1 MSQSIYLVYELHGD
15 QIITYKKL
23 DSKFDNIDIPLL
35 MFVDDS
41 LLVYGY
47 TDDLQFGRLYLNIP
61 NTPESIDKYF
71 QEQKELQ
78 AMYKLEEIL

>member
-1 MSQSIYLVYELHGD
+1 MSQSIYLVYELNGD

-23 DSKFDNIDIPLL
+23 DAKFDGIDAPLL

-47 TDDLQFGRLYLNIP
+47 TDDLQFGRLYLDIP
-61 NTPESIDKYF
+61 NTPESIDRYF

-78 AMYKLEEIL
+78 AMYKLGEIL

>member
-1 MSQSIYLVYELHGD
+1 MSQSIYLVYELNGD

-23 DSKFDNIDIPLL
+23 DAKFDGIDAPLL

-61 NTPESIDKYF
+61 NTPESIDRYF

-78 AMYKLEEIL
+78 AMYKLGEIL

>member
-1 MSQSIYLVYELHGD
+1 MSQSIYLVYELNGD

-23 DSKFDNIDIPLL
+23 NSNFDGIGAPLL

-47 TDDLQFGRLYLNIP
+47 TDDLQFERLYLDIP
-61 NTPESIDKYF
+61 NTPESIDRYF

-78 AMYKLEEIL
+78 AMYKLREIL

>member
-1 MSQSIYLVYELHGD
+1 MSQSIYLVYELNGD

-23 DSKFDNIDIPLL
+23 DSKFDSIVAPLL

-47 TDDLQFGRLYLNIP
+47 TDDLQFGRLYLDIP
-61 NTPESIDKYF
+61 NTPESINRYF

-78 AMYKLEEIL
+78 AMYKLIEIL

>member
-1 MSQSIYLVYELHGD
+1 MSQSIYLVYELNGD

-23 DSKFDNIDIPLL
+23 DSKFDNIDVPLL

-61 NTPESIDKYF
+61 NTSESIDKYF

-78 AMYKLEEIL
+78 AIHKLEEIL

>member
-1 MSQSIYLVYELHGD
+1 MSQSIYLVYELNGD

-23 DSKFDNIDIPLL
+23 DSKFDGIDAPLL

-47 TDDLQFGRLYLNIP
+47 TDDLQFGRLHLNIP

-78 AMYKLEEIL
+78 SMYKLGEIL

>member
-23 DSKFDNIDIPLL
+23 DSKFDNIDVPLL
-35 MFVDDS
+35 MFLDDL

-47 TDDLQFGRLYLNIP
+47 TDDLQFKRLHLNIP
-61 NTPESIDKYF
+61 NTPESIYIYF

-78 AMYKLEEIL
+78 AMYKLGEIL

>member
-1 MSQSIYLVYELHGD
+1 MSQSIYLVYELNGD

-23 DSKFDNIDIPLL
+23 DAKFNGIDAPLL

-47 TDDLQFGRLYLNIP
+47 TDDLQFGRLYLDIP
-61 NTPESIDKYF
+61 NTPESIDRYF

-78 AMYKLEEIL
+78 AMHKLEGIL

>member
-1 MSQSIYLVYELHGD
+1 MSQSIYLVYELNGD

-23 DSKFDNIDIPLL
+23 DAKFDGIDAPLL

-47 TDDLQFGRLYLNIP
+47 TDDLQFGRLYLDIP

>member
-1 MSQSIYLVYELHGD
+1 MSQSIYLVYELNGD

-23 DSKFDNIDIPLL
+23 DAKFDGIDTPLL

-47 TDDLQFGRLYLNIP
+47 TDDLQFGRLYLDIP
-61 NTPESIDKYF
+61 NTPESIDRYF

-78 AMYKLEEIL
+78 AMYKLGEIL

>member
-1 MSQSIYLVYELHGD
+1 MSQSLYLVYELYGD

-23 DSKFDNIDIPLL
+23 NAKFDDIDVPLL

-47 TDDLQFGRLYLNIP
+47 TDDLQFGRLYLDIP
-61 NTPESIDKYF
+61 NTPESIDRYF

-78 AMYKLEEIL
+78 AMYKLGEIL

>member
-1 MSQSIYLVYELHGD
+1 MSQSIYLVYELNGD

-23 DSKFDNIDIPLL
+23 DSKFDGIDTPLL

-47 TDDLQFGRLYLNIP
+47 TDDLQFGRLYLDIP
-61 NTPESIDKYF
+61 NTLESIDRYF

-78 AMYKLEEIL
+78 AMYKLGEIL

>member
-1 MSQSIYLVYELHGD
+1 MSQSIYLVYELNGD

-23 DSKFDNIDIPLL
+23 DSKFDGIDTPLL
-35 MFVDDS
+35 MFVNDS

-47 TDDLQFGRLYLNIP
+47 TDDLQFGRLYLDIP
-61 NTPESIDKYF
+61 NTLESIDRYF

-78 AMYKLEEIL
+78 AMYKLGEIL

>member
-1 MSQSIYLVYELHGD
+1 MSQSIYLVYELNGD

-23 DSKFDNIDIPLL
+23 DAKFDGIDAPLL

-61 NTPESIDKYF
+61 NTSESIDKYF

>member
-1 MSQSIYLVYELHGD
+1 MSQFIYLVYELNGD

-23 DSKFDNIDIPLL
+23 DPKFDGIDTPLL

-61 NTPESIDKYF
+61 KTSESICQYF

>member
-1 MSQSIYLVYELHGD
+1 MSQSLYLVYELNGD

-23 DSKFDNIDIPLL
+23 NAKFDGIDAPLL

-47 TDDLQFGRLYLNIP
+47 TDELQFKRLHLNIP
-61 NTPESIDKYF
+61 NTPESIDRYF

-78 AMYKLEEIL
+78 AMYKLGEIL

>member
-1 MSQSIYLVYELHGD
+1 MSQSIYLVYELNGD

-23 DSKFDNIDIPLL
+23 DAKFDNIDAPLL

-61 NTPESIDKYF
+61 NTPESIDRYF

>member
-1 MSQSIYLVYELHGD
+1 MSQSLYLVYELNGD

-23 DSKFDNIDIPLL
+23 DAKFDGIDAPLL

-47 TDDLQFGRLYLNIP
+47 TDDLQFKRLHLNIP
-61 NTPESIDKYF
+61 NTPESIDRYF

-78 AMYKLEEIL
+78 AMYKLGEIL

>member
-1 MSQSIYLVYELHGD
+1 MSQSIYLVYELDGD
-15 QIITYKKL
+15 QVITYKKL
-23 DSKFDNIDIPLL
+23 NSKLDGIDAPLL

-47 TDDLQFGRLYLNIP
+47 TDDLQFGRLYLDIP
-61 NTPESIDKYF
+61 NTPESIDRYF

-78 AMYKLEEIL
+78 AMYKLGEIL

>member
-1 MSQSIYLVYELHGD
+1 MSQSIYLVYELNGD
-15 QIITYKKL
+15 QIITYKKFN
-23 DSKFDNIDIPLL
+23 SNFDGIGTPLL

-47 TDDLQFGRLYLNIP
+47 TDDLQFGKLHLNIP
-61 NTPESIDKYF
+61 NTLESIDRYF

-78 AMYKLEEIL
+78 AMYRLGEIL

>member
-1 MSQSIYLVYELHGD
+1 MSQSIYLVYELNGD

-23 DSKFDNIDIPLL
+23 DAKFDGIDAPLL

-47 TDDLQFGRLYLNIP
+47 TDALQFGRLYLNIP
-61 NTPESIDKYF
+61 NTSESIDKYF

>member
-1 MSQSIYLVYELHGD
+1 MSQSIYLVYELNGD

-23 DSKFDNIDIPLL
+23 DSKFGNIDAPLL
-35 MFVDDS
+35 MFVDGS

-47 TDDLQFGRLYLNIP
+47 TDDLHFGRLYLDIP
-61 NTPESIDKYF
+61 NTPESIDRYF

-78 AMYKLEEIL
+78 AMYKLGEIL

>member
-1 MSQSIYLVYELHGD
+1 MSQSIYLAYELNGD
-15 QIITYKKL
+15 QVITYKKL
-23 DSKFDNIDIPLL
+23 NSNFDGIDAPLL

-61 NTPESIDKYF
+61 NTPESINRYF

-78 AMYKLEEIL
+78 AMYKLGEIL

>member
-1 MSQSIYLVYELHGD
+1 MSQSIYLVYELNGD

-23 DSKFDNIDIPLL
+23 DSKFDGIDTPLL

-47 TDDLQFGRLYLNIP
+47 TDDLQFGRLYLDIP
-61 NTPESIDKYF
+61 NTPESIDRYF

-78 AMYKLEEIL
+78 AMHKLEGIL

>member
-1 MSQSIYLVYELHGD
+1 MSQSIYLVYELNGD

-23 DSKFDNIDIPLL
+23 DAKFDNIDAPLL

-47 TDDLQFGRLYLNIP
+47 TDDLQFGRLYLDIP
-61 NTPESIDKYF
+61 NTLESIDRYF

-78 AMYKLEEIL
+78 AMYKLGEIL

>member
-1 MSQSIYLVYELHGD
+1 MSQSIYLVYELNGD

-23 DSKFDNIDIPLL
+23 DSKFDNIDVPLL

-61 NTPESIDKYF
+61 NTSESIDKYF

-78 AMYKLEEIL
+78 AMYKLIEIL

>member
-1 MSQSIYLVYELHGD
+1 MSQSIYLVYELNGD

-23 DSKFDNIDIPLL
+23 DSKFDGIDTPLL

-61 NTPESIDKYF
+61 NTSESIDKYF
-71 QEQKELQ
+71 QEQKELH